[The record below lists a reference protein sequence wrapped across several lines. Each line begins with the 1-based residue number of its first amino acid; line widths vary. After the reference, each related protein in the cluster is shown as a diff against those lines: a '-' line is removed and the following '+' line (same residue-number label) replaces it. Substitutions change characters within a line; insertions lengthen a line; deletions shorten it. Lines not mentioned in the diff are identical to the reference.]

1 MRPDALYAYVWSPVD
16 VSKQQGEVFVAPFAV
31 RLPFVSEPFHDGVAI
46 PWRFSAM
53 WSLAVRF
60 WSGLSS
66 GVMVFGTTGGS

>member
-46 PWRFSAM
+46 PVEAFGDVISRGQVLGQDY
-53 WSLAVRF
+53 LAA
-60 WSGLSS
+60 
-66 GVMVFGTTGGS
+66 